1 MYGARNKEDGIRE
14 DNMLTQAIDR
24 TKIKKY
30 VRHYLPSDSE
40 QRAEILDSMDEWS
53 DEELL
58 SAIKNADVPF
68 DIDEIMVKS
77 AIDKVPKGLSDKQ
90 LELYADVEDI
100 SDADIEQYKKQRDKN
115 EFDKVES
122 DYQTQRKERQSDV
135 DNLGSLLS
143 NKARNENVTDE
154 LMNYDV
160 KSQLQKYID
169 NGMTKEQA
177 LAQVR
182 QDIKD
187 INRRESTASENAL
200 KPLGWAAQLMTP
212 QMYIDHYVDTGDYD
226 SAGARARAF
235 GGTALNIAELNPF
248 NPVGKAGLAVKAAR
262 IGLKPTVE
270 GVRNNILADDD
281 RNLGQRV
288 GDTVKDIALD
298 ASINALSE
306 ANPKVLWDWGKGAI
320 GFGGSTEK
328 ASKNFFDD
336 LFDSAEALHNNE
348 VKEQTEQ
355 QLLNKLGIK
364 KQSDIAPAA
373 KDITSNDEALYDLN
387 NKLKSHRSYINNRL
401 YEYAH
406 NAQSSDVKKTIEQL
420 RSIGKDTEA
429 DLLELY
435 HRTDVKPTYNDSRKL
450 TLGKGN
456 ITDEKHLNALLNEQ
470 ASKQTEQ
477 IALDNASKI
486 GGADEAKE
494 YVAKKLKIGK
504 DDVGNVELNKVFG
517 DNTQINLTKPWNWRE
532 PVKYPKM
539 GKSVNTVMRPVVR
552 AIADA
557 NNDKDVSERDVK
569 LIRMWQAGFIPKKG
583 TELYD
588 TYLKWKNNNK

>member
-1 MYGARNKEDGIRE
+1 MYGARSKVNGIRE
-14 DNMLTQAIDR
+14 DNMLDR

-90 LELYADVEDI
+90 LEMYADVEDI

-115 EFDKVES
+115 ELDTAES
-122 DYQTQRKERQSDV
+122 DYQAQRKERQSDV

-160 KSQLQKYID
+160 NSQLQKYID

-177 LAQVR
+177 FAQVR

-187 INRRESTASENAL
+187 INRRESTASENML
-200 KPLGWAAQLMTP
+200 KPIGLAAQLMTP
-212 QMYIDHYVDTGDYD
+212 QMYIDHYVDTGDYN

-235 GGTALNIAELNPF
+235 GGTALNISELNPF
-248 NPVGKAGLAVKAAR
+248 NPIGKAGLAVKAAR

-288 GDTVKDIALD
+288 GDAAKDIALD

-320 GFGGSTEK
+320 GFGDATEK
-328 ASKNFFDD
+328 ASKNFIDD

-348 VKEQTEQ
+348 FKEQTEQ

-364 KQSDIAPAA
+364 KQPDIASAS
-373 KDITSNDEALYDLN
+373 KDITTNNEALYDLN
-387 NKLKSHRSYINNRL
+387 NKRKAHRAYINNRL

-406 NAQSSDVKKTIEQL
+406 TAQSSDVKKTIDQL

-435 HRTDVKPTYNDSRKL
+435 HRTDAAPTYNDSRNL

-470 ASKQTEQ
+470 ASKQAEQ

-486 GGADEAKE
+486 GVSPDEAKE

-504 DDVGNVELNKVFG
+504 DDVGSFELNKVFG

-539 GKSVNTVMRPVVR
+539 GKAVNTVMRPAVR

-557 NNDKDVSERDVK
+557 TNDKDVSERDVK

-588 TYLKWKNNNK
+588 TYLKWKNQQ

>member
-1 MYGARNKEDGIRE
+1 
-14 DNMLTQAIDR
+14 MLDR

-90 LELYADVEDI
+90 LEMYADVEDI

-115 EFDKVES
+115 ELDTAES
-122 DYQTQRKERQSDV
+122 DYQAQRKERQSDV

-177 LAQVR
+177 ITQVR

-187 INRRESTASENAL
+187 INRRESTASENML
-200 KPLGWAAQLMTP
+200 KPLGLTAQLMTP

-226 SAGARARAF
+226 SADARARAF
-235 GGTALNIAELNPF
+235 GGTALNISELNPF

-281 RNLGQRV
+281 RNIGQRV
-288 GDTVKDIALD
+288 GDAAKDIALD

-336 LFDSAEALHNNE
+336 LFDSAEALHNND

-364 KQSDIAPAA
+364 KQPDIASAS
-373 KDITSNDEALYDLN
+373 KDITTNNEALYDLN
-387 NKLKSHRSYINNRL
+387 NKRKANRAYINNRL

-406 NAQSSDVKKTIEQL
+406 TAQSSDVKKTIEQL

-435 HRTDVKPTYNDSRKL
+435 HRTDAAPTYNDSRNL

-470 ASKQTEQ
+470 ASKQAEQ

-486 GGADEAKE
+486 GKSPDEARE
-494 YVAKKLKIGK
+494 YVAKKLNIGK
-504 DDVGNVELNKVFG
+504 DDVGSFELNKVFG

-539 GKSVNTVMRPVVR
+539 GNAVNTVMRPAVR

-557 NNDKDVSERDVK
+557 TNDKDVSERDVK

-588 TYLKWKNNNK
+588 TYLKWKNQQR

>member
-1 MYGARNKEDGIRE
+1 MYGARSKVNGIRE
-14 DNMLTQAIDR
+14 DNMLDR

-90 LELYADVEDI
+90 LEMYADVEDI

-115 EFDKVES
+115 ELDTAES

-177 LAQVR
+177 IAQVR

-187 INRRESTASENAL
+187 INRRESTASENML
-200 KPLGWAAQLMTP
+200 KPLGLAAQLMTP
-212 QMYIDHYVDTGDYD
+212 QMYIDHYVDTGDYN

-235 GGTALNIAELNPF
+235 GGTALNISELNPF
-248 NPVGKAGLAVKAAR
+248 NPVGKAGLVVKAAR

-288 GDTVKDIALD
+288 GDAAKDIALD

-336 LFDSAEALHNNE
+336 LFDSAEALHNND

-364 KQSDIAPAA
+364 KQPDIASAS
-373 KDITSNDEALYDLN
+373 KDITTNNEALYDLN
-387 NKLKSHRSYINNRL
+387 NKRKAHRSYINNRL

-435 HRTDVKPTYNDSRKL
+435 HRTDVAPTYNDSRNL

-470 ASKQTEQ
+470 ASKQAEQ

-486 GGADEAKE
+486 GVSPDEARE
-494 YVAKKLKIGK
+494 YVAKKLKIDK
-504 DDVGNVELNKVFG
+504 DDVGSFELNKVFG

-539 GKSVNTVMRPVVR
+539 GKAVNTVMRPAVR
-552 AIADA
+552 AIADVT
-557 NNDKDVSERDVK
+557 NDKDVSERDVK

-588 TYLKWKNNNK
+588 TYLKWKNQQR

>member
-1 MYGARNKEDGIRE
+1 
-14 DNMLTQAIDR
+14 MLDR

-90 LELYADVEDI
+90 LEMYADVEDI

-115 EFDKVES
+115 ELDTAES
-122 DYQTQRKERQSDV
+122 DYQAQRKERQSDV

-177 LAQVR
+177 ITQVR

-187 INRRESTASENAL
+187 INRRESTASENML
-200 KPLGWAAQLMTP
+200 KPLGLTAQLMTP
-212 QMYIDHYVDTGDYD
+212 QMYIDHYVDTGDYE
-226 SAGARARAF
+226 SADARARAF

-281 RNLGQRV
+281 RNIGQRV
-288 GDTVKDIALD
+288 GDAAKDIALD

-328 ASKNFFDD
+328 ASQNFFDD
-336 LFDSAEALHNNE
+336 LFDSAEALHNND

-364 KQSDIAPAA
+364 KQPDIASAD
-373 KDITSNDEALYDLN
+373 KDITTNNEALYDLN
-387 NKLKSHRSYINNRL
+387 NKRKAHRAYINNRL

-406 NAQSSDVKKTIEQL
+406 TAQSSDVKKTIEQL

-435 HRTDVKPTYNDSRKL
+435 HRTDASPTYNDSRNL

-470 ASKQTEQ
+470 ASKQAEQ

-486 GGADEAKE
+486 GKSPDEARE
-494 YVAKKLKIGK
+494 YVAKKLNIGK
-504 DDVGNVELNKVFG
+504 DDVGSFELNKVFG

-539 GKSVNTVMRPVVR
+539 GNAVNTVMRPAVR

-557 NNDKDVSERDVK
+557 TNDKDVSERDVK

-588 TYLKWKNNNK
+588 TYLKWKNQQR

>member
-1 MYGARNKEDGIRE
+1 MYGARSKVNGIRE
-14 DNMLTQAIDR
+14 DNMLDR

-115 EFDKVES
+115 ELDTAES
-122 DYQTQRKERQSDV
+122 DYQAQRKERQSDV

-160 KSQLQKYID
+160 KSQWQKYID

-177 LAQVR
+177 IAQIR

-187 INRRESTASENAL
+187 INRRESTASENML
-200 KPLGWAAQLMTP
+200 KPLGLAAQLMTP

-235 GGTALNIAELNPF
+235 GGTALNVAELNPF
-248 NPVGKAGLAVKAAR
+248 NPVGKAGLVVKAAR

-270 GVRNNILADDD
+270 AVRNNILADDD
-281 RNLGQRV
+281 RNLGQRI
-288 GDTVKDIALD
+288 GDATKDIALD

-320 GFGGSTEK
+320 GLGGATEK

-336 LFDSAEALHNNE
+336 LFDSAEALHNND

-364 KQSDIAPAA
+364 KQPDIATAN
-373 KDITSNDEALYDLN
+373 KDITTNNEALYDLN
-387 NKLKSHRSYINNRL
+387 NKRKAHRAYINNRL

-406 NAQSSDVKKTIEQL
+406 TAQSSDVKKTIEEL

-435 HRTDVKPTYNDSRKL
+435 HRTDAAPTYNDSRNL

-470 ASKQTEQ
+470 ASKQAEQ

-486 GGADEAKE
+486 GVSPDEAKE

-504 DDVGNVELNKVFG
+504 DDVGSFELNKVFG
-517 DNTQINLTKPWNWRE
+517 DNTQINLTKP
-532 PVKYPKM
+532 
-539 GKSVNTVMRPVVR
+539 
-552 AIADA
+552 
-557 NNDKDVSERDVK
+557 
-569 LIRMWQAGFIPKKG
+569 
-583 TELYD
+583 
-588 TYLKWKNNNK
+588 

>member
-1 MYGARNKEDGIRE
+1 
-14 DNMLTQAIDR
+14 MLDR

-90 LELYADVEDI
+90 LEMYADVEDI

-115 EFDKVES
+115 ELDTAES
-122 DYQTQRKERQSDV
+122 DYQAQRKERQSDV

-177 LAQVR
+177 ITQVR

-187 INRRESTASENAL
+187 INRRESTASENML
-200 KPLGWAAQLMTP
+200 KPLGLTAQLMTP

-226 SAGARARAF
+226 SADARARAF

-281 RNLGQRV
+281 RNIGQRV
-288 GDTVKDIALD
+288 GDAAKDIALD

-336 LFDSAEALHNNE
+336 LFDSAEALHNND

-364 KQSDIAPAA
+364 KQPDIASAS
-373 KDITSNDEALYDLN
+373 KDITTNNEALYDLN
-387 NKLKSHRSYINNRL
+387 NKRKANRAYINNRL

-406 NAQSSDVKKTIEQL
+406 TAQSSDVKKTIEQL

-435 HRTDVKPTYNDSRKL
+435 HRTDAAPTYNDSRNL

-470 ASKQTEQ
+470 ASKQAEQ

-486 GGADEAKE
+486 GKSPDEARE
-494 YVAKKLKIGK
+494 YVAKKLNIGK
-504 DDVGNVELNKVFG
+504 DDVGSFELNKVFG

-539 GKSVNTVMRPVVR
+539 GNAVNTVMRPAVR

-557 NNDKDVSERDVK
+557 TNDKDVSERDVK

-588 TYLKWKNNNK
+588 TYLKWKNQQR

>member
-1 MYGARNKEDGIRE
+1 
-14 DNMLTQAIDR
+14 MLDR

-90 LELYADVEDI
+90 LEMYADVEDI

-115 EFDKVES
+115 ELDTAES
-122 DYQTQRKERQSDV
+122 DYQAQRKERQSDV

-177 LAQVR
+177 ITQVR

-187 INRRESTASENAL
+187 INRRESTASENML
-200 KPLGWAAQLMTP
+200 KPLGLTAQLMTP
-212 QMYIDHYVDTGDYD
+212 QMYIDHYVDTGDYE
-226 SAGARARAF
+226 SADARARAF

-281 RNLGQRV
+281 RNIGQRV
-288 GDTVKDIALD
+288 GDAAKDIALD

-328 ASKNFFDD
+328 ASQNFFDD
-336 LFDSAEALHNNE
+336 LFDSAEALHNND

-364 KQSDIAPAA
+364 KQPDIASAS
-373 KDITSNDEALYDLN
+373 KDITTNNEALYDLN
-387 NKLKSHRSYINNRL
+387 NKRKANRAYINNRL

-406 NAQSSDVKKTIEQL
+406 TAQSSDVKKTIEQL

-435 HRTDVKPTYNDSRKL
+435 HRTDAAPTYNDSRNL

-470 ASKQTEQ
+470 ASKQAEQ

-486 GGADEAKE
+486 GKSPDEARE
-494 YVAKKLKIGK
+494 YVAKKLNIGK
-504 DDVGNVELNKVFG
+504 DDVGSFELNKVFG

-539 GKSVNTVMRPVVR
+539 GNAVNTVMRPAVR

-557 NNDKDVSERDVK
+557 TNDKDVSERDVK

-588 TYLKWKNNNK
+588 TYLKWKNQQR

>member
-1 MYGARNKEDGIRE
+1 MYGARSKVNGIRE
-14 DNMLTQAIDR
+14 DNMLDR

-90 LELYADVEDI
+90 LEMYADVEDI

-115 EFDKVES
+115 ELDTAES
-122 DYQTQRKERQSDV
+122 DYQAQRKERQSDV

-177 LAQVR
+177 FAQVR

-187 INRRESTASENAL
+187 INRRESTASENML
-200 KPLGWAAQLMTP
+200 KPLGMAAQLMTP
-212 QMYIDHYVDTGDYD
+212 QMYIDHYVDTGDYN

-235 GGTALNIAELNPF
+235 GGTALNISELNPF

-288 GDTVKDIALD
+288 GDAAKDIALD

-320 GFGGSTEK
+320 GFGDATEK
-328 ASKNFFDD
+328 ASKNFIDD

-348 VKEQTEQ
+348 FKEQTEQ

-364 KQSDIAPAA
+364 KQPDIASAS
-373 KDITSNDEALYDLN
+373 KDITTNNEALYDLN
-387 NKLKSHRSYINNRL
+387 NKRKAHRAYINNRL

-406 NAQSSDVKKTIEQL
+406 TAQSSDVKKTIDQL

-435 HRTDVKPTYNDSRKL
+435 HRTDAAPTYNDSRNL

-470 ASKQTEQ
+470 ASKQAEQ

-486 GGADEAKE
+486 GVSPDEAKE

-504 DDVGNVELNKVFG
+504 DDVGSFELNKVFG

-532 PVKYPKM
+532 PVKYPMM
-539 GKSVNTVMRPVVR
+539 GKAVNTVMRPAVR

-557 NNDKDVSERDVK
+557 TNDKDVSERDVK

-588 TYLKWKNNNK
+588 TYLKWKNQHR